1 MRLVTVD
8 PGSHVAAAA
17 SAGRSS
23 TFHLSGD
30 AKKPRERPARLGS
43 LAEQLTDFL
52 YEHPADFVVYEEQFV
67 RGGAATK
74 ALFGAVGVIEAIAA
88 SCGCGVT
95 SVPQSSLRKWA
106 LAMFPELKGEWK
118 ALYRAVAK
126 RYRPQAEP
134 KMTEHECDAVALY
147 HYVVENRYE

>member
-1 MRLVTVD
+1 MRILAVD

-17 SAGRSS
+17 SAAHSV
-23 TFHLSGD
+23 TYVLSRNPKRAD
-30 AKKPRERPARLGS
+30 ERPSRLSS
-43 LAEQLTDFL
+43 LAEQLTETIHLF
-52 YEHPADFVVYEEQFV
+52 HPDFVVYEEQFV

-74 ALFGAVGVIEAIAA
+74 ALFGAVGVIECVAA
-88 SCGCGVT
+88 SNGCGVT

-106 LAMFPELKGEWK
+106 LAMFPELKGRWK
-118 ALYRAVAK
+118 DLYRAVAA

-147 HYVVENRYE
+147 HYVMENKYE